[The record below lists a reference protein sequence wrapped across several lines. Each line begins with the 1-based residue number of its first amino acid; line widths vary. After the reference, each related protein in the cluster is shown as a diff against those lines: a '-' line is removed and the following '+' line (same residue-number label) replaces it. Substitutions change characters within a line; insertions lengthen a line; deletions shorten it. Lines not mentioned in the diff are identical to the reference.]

1 MFLPCRLDTSC
12 ALLLLAL
19 AASSSTAQSLLL
31 AAAVTPSPARQN
43 RRMRSDR
50 QAYQHLSKVFKYP
63 VKFKSGGGILIR
75 NLVRIVAR
83 SRYPYSGR
91 PVIVEVGE
99 LVAEPLDVVRPSL
112 RCGGHRV

>member
-1 MFLPCRLDTSC
+1 M
-12 ALLLLAL
+12 
-19 AASSSTAQSLLL
+19 
-31 AAAVTPSPARQN
+31 
-43 RRMRSDR
+43 
-50 QAYQHLSKVFKYP
+50 YP

-99 LVAEPLDVVRPSL
+99 LVAEPLDVLHYVVGDTECSFFKI
-112 RCGGHRV
+112 